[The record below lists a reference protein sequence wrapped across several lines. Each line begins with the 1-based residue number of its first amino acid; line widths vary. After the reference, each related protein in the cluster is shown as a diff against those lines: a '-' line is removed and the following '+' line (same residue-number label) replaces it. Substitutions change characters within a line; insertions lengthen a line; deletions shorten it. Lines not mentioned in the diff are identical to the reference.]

1 MKNVQRILLIGSAV
15 LILFSCNRASDT
27 SKVALSEPN
36 AAAEPMAL
44 SLEDQSE
51 PDAAVDA
58 AANERLIVPQ
68 KKIIKTGSVSVESRD
83 VAKSKKDLDALVS
96 KHKGFYEEETLSKGN
111 SIASY
116 NLNIR
121 IPVQS
126 YEAFIAELEAGKDN
140 ITSKSI
146 QSQDMT
152 GQYYD
157 LDSRLKSKKAYLQRY
172 TELLGKARNVKE
184 ILEIEEQIRVIQE
197 EIDATAASLKSLSE
211 QVAYSTLSVYLYQEQ
226 SNISIGADSF
236 GTKLVDAV
244 RFGWTAL
251 ETFFIILIRIW
262 PFLLIGVLGFVVIR
276 KYKKRRK
283 Q

>member
-15 LILFSCNRASDT
+15 LVLFSCNKFSDS
-27 SKVALSEPN
+27 SKVALSESDV
-36 AAAEPMAL
+36 AEPMEL
-44 SLEDQSE
+44 NLEDQSE
-51 PDAAVDA
+51 PNTAVDA
-58 AANERLIVPQ
+58 AAKVSLVVPQ
-68 KKIIKTGSVSVESRD
+68 KKIIRTGSVSVESRD
-83 VAKSKKDLDALVS
+83 VAKSKKSLDALVG

-121 IPVQS
+121 IPVQD
-126 YEAFIAELEAGKDN
+126 YEAFIAELEGGKDN

-197 EIDATAASLKSLSE
+197 EIDATAASLKSLNE

-262 PFLLIGVLGFVVIR
+262 PFLLIGVLGFVFIR

>member
-15 LILFSCNRASDT
+15 LVLFSCNKLSDS
-27 SKVALSEPN
+27 SKVALSESD
-36 AAAEPMAL
+36 AAEPMEL
-44 SLEDQSE
+44 KLEDQSE
-51 PDAAVDA
+51 PNAAVDA
-58 AANERLIVPQ
+58 AAKVSLVVPQ

-83 VAKSKKDLDALVS
+83 VAKSKKSLDALVS

-121 IPVQS
+121 IPVQD
-126 YEAFIAELEAGKDN
+126 YEAFIAELEGGKDN

-262 PFLLIGVLGFVVIR
+262 PFLLIGVLGFVFIR
-276 KYKKRRK
+276 KYKKCRK

>member
-27 SKVALSEPN
+27 SKVALSEPD
-36 AAAEPMAL
+36 AAAEHMAL

-116 NLNIR
+116 NLKIR

-126 YEAFIAELEAGKDN
+126 YEAFIAELENGKDN

-244 RFGWTAL
+244 RFGWMAL

>member
-15 LILFSCNRASDT
+15 LVLFSCNKLSDS
-27 SKVALSEPN
+27 SKVALSEPD
-36 AAAEPMAL
+36 AAEPMAL
-44 SLEDQSE
+44 NLEDLSE
-51 PDAAVDA
+51 PNAAVDA
-58 AANERLIVPQ
+58 AAKVSLVVPQ

-121 IPVQS
+121 IPVQGYDS
-126 YEAFIAELEAGKDN
+126 FIAELEGGKDN

-172 TELLGKARNVKE
+172 TELLSKARNVKE

-197 EIDATAASLKSLSE
+197 EIDATAASLKSLNE

-262 PFLLIGVLGFVVIR
+262 PFLLIGVLGFVFIR

>member
-27 SKVALSEPN
+27 SKVALSEPD

-126 YEAFIAELEAGKDN
+126 YEAFIAELESGKDN

-172 TELLGKARNVKE
+172 TELLSKARNVKE

-197 EIDATAASLKSLSE
+197 EIDATAASLKSLNE

>member
-15 LILFSCNRASDT
+15 LVLFSCNKLSDS
-27 SKVALSEPN
+27 SKVALSEPD
-36 AAAEPMAL
+36 AAEPMEL
-44 SLEDQSE
+44 KLEDQSE
-51 PDAAVDA
+51 PNAAVDA
-58 AANERLIVPQ
+58 AAKVSLVVPQ

-83 VAKSKKDLDALVS
+83 VAKSKKSLDALVS

-121 IPVQS
+121 IPVQD
-126 YEAFIAELEAGKDN
+126 YEAFIAELEGGKDN

-262 PFLLIGVLGFVVIR
+262 PFLLIGVLGFVFIR

>member
-27 SKVALSEPN
+27 SKVALSEPD

-126 YEAFIAELEAGKDN
+126 YEAFIAELEGGKDN

>member
-27 SKVALSEPN
+27 SKVALSEPD

-116 NLNIR
+116 NLKIR

-126 YEAFIAELEAGKDN
+126 YEAFIAELENGKDN

-152 GQYYD
+152 GQFYD

>member
-15 LILFSCNRASDT
+15 LVLFSCNKLSDS
-27 SKVALSEPN
+27 SKVALSEPD
-36 AAAEPMAL
+36 AAEPMAL
-44 SLEDQSE
+44 NLEDLSE
-51 PDAAVDA
+51 PNAAVDA
-58 AANERLIVPQ
+58 AAKVSLVVPQ

-121 IPVQS
+121 IPVQGYDS
-126 YEAFIAELEAGKDN
+126 FIAELEGGKDN

-172 TELLGKARNVKE
+172 TELLSKARNVKE

-197 EIDATAASLKSLSE
+197 EIDATAASLKSLNE

-244 RFGWTAL
+244 RFGWMAL

-262 PFLLIGVLGFVVIR
+262 PFLLIGVLGFVFIR

>member
-15 LILFSCNRASDT
+15 LILFSCNRASDS
-27 SKVALSEPN
+27 SKVALAESE

-44 SLEDQSE
+44 NLEDQSE
-51 PDAAVDA
+51 PNAAVDA
-58 AANERLIVPQ
+58 AATESLMVPQ

-83 VAKSKKDLDALVS
+83 VAKNKKELDALVS

-116 NLNIR
+116 NLKIR

-126 YEAFIAELEAGKDN
+126 YEAFIAELESGKDN

-197 EIDATAASLKSLSE
+197 ETDATAASLKSLNE
-211 QVAYSTLSVYLYQEQ
+211 QVAYSSLSVYLYQEQ

>member
-27 SKVALSEPN
+27 SKVALSESD

-44 SLEDQSE
+44 SMEDQSE

-116 NLNIR
+116 NLKIR

-126 YEAFIAELEAGKDN
+126 YEAFIAELEHGKDN

>member
-1 MKNVQRILLIGSAV
+1 
-15 LILFSCNRASDT
+15 
-27 SKVALSEPN
+27 
-36 AAAEPMAL
+36 
-44 SLEDQSE
+44 
-51 PDAAVDA
+51 
-58 AANERLIVPQ
+58 
-68 KKIIKTGSVSVESRD
+68 
-83 VAKSKKDLDALVS
+83 
-96 KHKGFYEEETLSKGN
+96 
-111 SIASY
+111 
-116 NLNIR
+116 
-121 IPVQS
+121 
-126 YEAFIAELEAGKDN
+126 
-140 ITSKSI
+140 
-146 QSQDMT
+146 MT

-172 TELLGKARNVKE
+172 TELLSKARNVKE

-197 EIDATAASLKSLSE
+197 EIDATAASLKSLNE

-262 PFLLIGVLGFVVIR
+262 PFLLIGVLGFVFIR

>member
-27 SKVALSEPN
+27 SKVALSEPD

-126 YEAFIAELEAGKDN
+126 YEAFIAELEGGKDN

-172 TELLGKARNVKE
+172 TELLSKARNVKE

>member
-27 SKVALSEPN
+27 SKVALSEPD
-36 AAAEPMAL
+36 AATEPMAL

-116 NLNIR
+116 NLKIR

-126 YEAFIAELEAGKDN
+126 YEAFIAELENGKDN

-262 PFLLIGVLGFVVIR
+262 PFLLIGVLGFVFIR